1 MSASGGVS
9 LKQHYEI
16 RVQGRLGSSWSD
28 WFEGLTIQ
36 CEVNGETV
44 LHGPVDQAILHGVLM
59 KIRDLGLPL
68 VSVCRTKA
76 RDRGGENEIAP
87 GHRAVQMPQEH
98 STAQDADREP
108 EWLSALERCGVQFLV
123 LDRHSDSELLKCLR
137 SRPGWAVDYK
147 DGEAMIFVPR
157 KERAD

>member
-1 MSASGGVS
+1 MPSSGGVS

-28 WFEGLTIQ
+28 WFEGLTVH

-76 RDRGGENEIAP
+76 GDRGDESHTTPGYGAAQSPQERSTAP
-87 GHRAVQMPQEH
+87 GAGWGR
-98 STAQDADREP
+98 
-108 EWLSALERCGVQFLV
+108 EWLSALQKSDVQFLV
-123 LDRHSDSELLKCLR
+123 LDRHSDSELLECLR

>member
-1 MSASGGVS
+1 VSSSGGVS

-28 WFEGLTIQ
+28 WFEGLTIH

-76 RDRGGENEIAP
+76 GDRGSKSQSAP
-87 GHRAVQMPQEH
+87 GCEGAQMPQER
-98 STAQDADREP
+98 STVQGADWER
-108 EWLSALERCGVQFLV
+108 EWLSALEKSGVQFLV
-123 LDRHSDSELLKCLR
+123 LDRHSDSELLERLR
-137 SRPGWAVDYK
+137 SRPGWAVDYE
-147 DGEAMIFVPR
+147 DGEAVIFVPR
-157 KERAD
+157 KERAN